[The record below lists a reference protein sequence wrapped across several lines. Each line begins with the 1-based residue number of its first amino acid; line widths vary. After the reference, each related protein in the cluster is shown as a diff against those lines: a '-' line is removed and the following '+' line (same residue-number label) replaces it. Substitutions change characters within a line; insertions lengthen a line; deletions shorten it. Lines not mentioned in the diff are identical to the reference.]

1 MPSTSSTSG
10 VVLVLLANLCLIA
23 AQSDYQWPAYRPLE
37 YATPVPTPTTI
48 STFAPPYSQL
58 SSLIDPRS
66 TTNWGSSDST
76 PTDDGIEYGN
86 AALASLWAPIP
97 VSSPPFTTTVSPTP
111 IPSSELIKPPPLPIR
126 PTASSNDSLKFP
138 SDFQWGFAGAALQ
151 IEGATK
157 NEGRGPSAW
166 ENRMRG
172 NFSSSGE
179 NSGPPDIAT
188 MNYYLYKQDIAR
200 LAAVGVQSYSF
211 SISWSRIVPFG
222 KAGSPINKEAIDH
235 YNDLIDTVISYGM
248 KPVVTLYHFDTPAT
262 LQSNTSFFSYDHPD
276 FIDSF
281 IYYAQTVLVHYSDR
295 VGTWYTFNEPTIEP
309 SISGSWVTSRYVLEA
324 HAKIVRWYRDVVKGD
339 ALWSMKFDLTD
350 TGFALPLD
358 PSNASDVAAA
368 VRRNEFTVGY
378 FARPL
383 FLGENP
389 PQSMIDT
396 VGDKV
401 PTYTDEELEF
411 FNGTADFFAF
421 DIYTATYHSEPE
433 GGFAACAADP
443 VHALY
448 RQCTVPSRTRGLWEA
463 NFQGNPDRIAVP
475 AEHVRAILGFWQATY
490 PTKGGITI
498 AEFGLPAYKAANMST
513 EHIQNDLAQSNFYI
527 PILAEVLKA
536 INLDGI
542 HVKGLYGWSFLDNW
556 EWGQYNDKYG
566 VQGFNATTQERFY
579 KRAIFD
585 YAGFI
590 QDHMEE

>member
-1 MPSTSSTSG
+1 
-10 VVLVLLANLCLIA
+10 
-23 AQSDYQWPAYRPLE
+23 
-37 YATPVPTPTTI
+37 
-48 STFAPPYSQL
+48 
-58 SSLIDPRS
+58 
-66 TTNWGSSDST
+66 
-76 PTDDGIEYGN
+76 
-86 AALASLWAPIP
+86 
-97 VSSPPFTTTVSPTP
+97 
-111 IPSSELIKPPPLPIR
+111 
-126 PTASSNDSLKFP
+126 
-138 SDFQWGFAGAALQ
+138 
-151 IEGATK
+151 
-157 NEGRGPSAW
+157 
-166 ENRMRG
+166 
-172 NFSSSGE
+172 
-179 NSGPPDIAT
+179 
-188 MNYYLYKQDIAR
+188 MNYYLYNQDIAR

-448 RQCTVPSRTRGLWEA
+448 PQCTVPSRTRGLWEA
-463 NFQGNPDRIAVP
+463 NFQGNPDRIA
-475 AEHVRAILGFWQATY
+475 
-490 PTKGGITI
+490 
-498 AEFGLPAYKAANMST
+498 
-513 EHIQNDLAQSNFYI
+513 HIQNDLAQSNFYV

>member
-1 MPSTSSTSG
+1 
-10 VVLVLLANLCLIA
+10 
-23 AQSDYQWPAYRPLE
+23 
-37 YATPVPTPTTI
+37 
-48 STFAPPYSQL
+48 
-58 SSLIDPRS
+58 
-66 TTNWGSSDST
+66 
-76 PTDDGIEYGN
+76 
-86 AALASLWAPIP
+86 
-97 VSSPPFTTTVSPTP
+97 
-111 IPSSELIKPPPLPIR
+111 
-126 PTASSNDSLKFP
+126 
-138 SDFQWGFAGAALQ
+138 
-151 IEGATK
+151 
-157 NEGRGPSAW
+157 
-166 ENRMRG
+166 MRG

-200 LAAVGVQSYSF
+200 LAAVGLQSYSF

-235 YNDLIDTVISYGM
+235 YNDLIDTVISYGL

-281 IYYAQTVLVHYSDR
+281 VYYAQTVLVHYSDR

-324 HAKIVRWYRDVVKGD
+324 HAKVVRWYRDVVKGN

-358 PSNASDVAAA
+358 PSNTSDVAAA

-389 PQSMIDT
+389 PQSMIET

-433 GGFAACAADP
+433 GGFAACAADSE
-443 VHALY
+443 HALY
-448 RQCTVPSRTRGLWEA
+448 PQCTVPSRTRGLWEA
-463 NFQGNPDRIAVP
+463 NFQGNPDRIAVS
-475 AEHVRAILGFWQATY
+475 RAAWRKDESCADKKKRRCPPSMFAPCSVSGRQRIPPRGESPLLS
-490 PTKGGITI
+490 
-498 AEFGLPAYKAANMST
+498 LPAYKAADMSI

-536 INLDGI
+536 INLDGV

-590 QDHMEE
+590 QDHIEE

>member
-1 MPSTSSTSG
+1 
-10 VVLVLLANLCLIA
+10 
-23 AQSDYQWPAYRPLE
+23 
-37 YATPVPTPTTI
+37 
-48 STFAPPYSQL
+48 
-58 SSLIDPRS
+58 
-66 TTNWGSSDST
+66 
-76 PTDDGIEYGN
+76 
-86 AALASLWAPIP
+86 
-97 VSSPPFTTTVSPTP
+97 
-111 IPSSELIKPPPLPIR
+111 
-126 PTASSNDSLKFP
+126 
-138 SDFQWGFAGAALQ
+138 
-151 IEGATK
+151 
-157 NEGRGPSAW
+157 
-166 ENRMRG
+166 
-172 NFSSSGE
+172 
-179 NSGPPDIAT
+179 

-235 YNDLIDTVISYGM
+235 YSDLIDTVISYGM
-248 KPVVTLYHFDTPAT
+248 KPVATLYHFDTTAT

-276 FIDSF
+276 FINSF
-281 IYYAQTVLVHYSDR
+281 VYYAQTVLVYYSDR

-309 SISGSWVTSRYVLEA
+309 SISGSWVTSRYILEA
-324 HAKIVRWYRDVVKGD
+324 HAKVVRWYRDVVKGG

-368 VRRNEFTVGY
+368 VRRNNFTVGY

-383 FLGENP
+383 FFGENP

-396 VGDKV
+396 AGEKV

-411 FNGTADFFAF
+411 SMELPTSLPLTFTLRHIIPSQKKA
-421 DIYTATYHSEPE
+421 SP
-433 GGFAACAADP
+433 
-443 VHALY
+443 L
-448 RQCTVPSRTRGLWEA
+448 PSRTRGLWEP

-475 AEHVRAILGFWQATY
+475 AEHVRAMLGFWQAKY

-536 INLDGI
+536 INLDNI

-566 VQGFNATTQERFY
+566 VQGFNATTPERFY

>member
-1 MPSTSSTSG
+1 MAS
-10 VVLVLLANLCLIA
+10 V
-23 AQSDYQWPAYRPLE
+23 
-37 YATPVPTPTTI
+37 
-48 STFAPPYSQL
+48 STF
-58 SSLIDPRS
+58 
-66 TTNWGSSDST
+66 
-76 PTDDGIEYGN
+76 
-86 AALASLWAPIP
+86 
-97 VSSPPFTTTVSPTP
+97 
-111 IPSSELIKPPPLPIR
+111 
-126 PTASSNDSLKFP
+126 
-138 SDFQWGFAGAALQ
+138 GA
-151 IEGATK
+151 
-157 NEGRGPSAW
+157 
-166 ENRMRG
+166 
-172 NFSSSGE
+172 
-179 NSGPPDIAT
+179 
-188 MNYYLYKQDIAR
+188 IAR

-222 KAGSPINKEAIDH
+222 TAGSPINKEAIDH
-235 YNDLIDTVISYGM
+235 YNDLIGTVISYGM

-262 LQSNTSFFSYDHPD
+262 LQSNTSFFAYDHPD

-281 IYYAQTVLVHYSDR
+281 VYYAQTVLVHYSDR

-324 HAKIVRWYRDVVKGD
+324 HAKVVRWYRDVVKGD

-389 PQSMIDT
+389 PRSMIDT
-396 VGDKV
+396 VGHKV

-433 GGFAACAADP
+433 GGFAACSADP
-443 VHALY
+443 EHALY
-448 RQCTVPSRTRGLWEA
+448 PQCTVPSRTRGLWEA

-475 AEHVRAILGFWQATY
+475 AEHVRAMLGFWQATY
-490 PTKGGITI
+490 PTKGGISI

-513 EHIQNDLAQSNFYI
+513 EHIQNDLAQSNFYV